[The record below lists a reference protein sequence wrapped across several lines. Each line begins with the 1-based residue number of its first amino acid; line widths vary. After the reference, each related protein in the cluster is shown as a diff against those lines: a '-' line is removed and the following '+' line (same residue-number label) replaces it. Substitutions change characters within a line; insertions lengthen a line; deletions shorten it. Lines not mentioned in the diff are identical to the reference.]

1 MDERFAKLSKPF
13 EKSAYKDVNF
23 GRTFTSIDAYHII
36 ERLTEVFGL
45 CGEGWGFGEL
55 KFERLENSVACI
67 GSIWYGKDRASV
79 HAVGDAQVIKNNLA
93 EAYKKAQT
101 NLISKAASFI
111 GVGLSVYKGQG
122 IDCPYRD
129 RESENKVNKRQQ
141 QREPQEHYYNFRTM
155 DQNGLTWVYENIAS
169 KGVEVSEGIWCFES
183 KFDSTKL
190 NKFYVG
196 TEVSPELLD

>member
-1 MDERFAKLSKPF
+1 MDERFLALSKPF

-67 GSIWYGKDRASV
+67 GSIWYGKEKALV

-129 RESENKVNKRQQ
+129 RESESKVNKRQQ

-155 DQNGLTWVYENIAS
+155 DQKGLAWVYENIANN
-169 KGVEVSEGIWCFES
+169 GVEVSEGIWCFES
-183 KFDSTKL
+183 KFDSAKL